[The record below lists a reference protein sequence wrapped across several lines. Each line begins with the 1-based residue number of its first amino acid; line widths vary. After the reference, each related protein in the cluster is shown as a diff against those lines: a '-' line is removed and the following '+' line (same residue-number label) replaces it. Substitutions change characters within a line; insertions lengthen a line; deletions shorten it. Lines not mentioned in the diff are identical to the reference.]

1 MTFCIITI
9 PSFRCAVIKCN
20 YSCVAEKSGHF
31 GSSALEHMITGIY
44 HALDINCLFIF
55 AFKTYIIVFKS
66 FILDKLLC
74 QTIFSNSLCFF
85 SFPGLFPAV
94 LNLASMAEIS
104 ANATCG
110 SLGPEMF
117 CKLVEHV
124 PGQPVRN
131 PQCRICNQRS
141 VKPFGRRSHTKRH
154 KHSR

>member
-1 MTFCIITI
+1 MCLTPGPRP
-9 PSFRCAVIKCN
+9 PSL
-20 YSCVAEKSGHF
+20 
-31 GSSALEHMITGIY
+31 SA
-44 HALDINCLFIF
+44 
-55 AFKTYIIVFKS
+55 
-66 FILDKLLC
+66 
-74 QTIFSNSLCFF
+74 
-85 SFPGLFPAV
+85 GLFPAV

-141 VKPFGRRSHTKRH
+141 VKPFGRKIPTTQQPCRPVVTIITAAALVNWCWMTVIFLISPEEITNQPQSDAGRASVRRKT
-154 KHSR
+154 SRIFGCRCLPAF